1 MNSQLH
7 APRKSTN
14 CVHARDS
21 DEPNERVPIAHR
33 SSIVEKSAKTS
44 RFQRR
49 CRVSFFLK
57 KKKQRYFSKICIVHT
72 YIWSTS
78 AVRREHPHFR
88 RGLSREKSAIIGG
101 AARISSGHVLAPAW
115 NEIFSEK
122 FFPRLRVSASRVQDE
137 RSAIKSLKHALHI
150 YRPLPSFYF
159 FPPFLF
165 SRFFSRLLARFRN
178 EERNERC
185 HDNYTECL
193 NLADL
198 WIRRKFRFVPRRD
211 SLVEKFCSSSAAQF
225 CSRCFPLLACDLI
238 NRSEQ
243 LPRKCSA
250 CCEQHLSWNIKL
262 FFFSFHFPEEKLLR
276 F

>member
-49 CRVSFFLK
+49 CRVSFFL

-122 FFPRLRVSASRVQDE
+122 FFPRLRVSASPAFRTSV
-137 RSAIKSLKHALHI
+137 L
-150 YRPLPSFYF
+150 PLNRWNTRCIFTDLFPLFIFS
-159 FPPFLF
+159 PPFSFLDF
-165 SRFFSRLLARFRN
+165 SPAS
-178 EERNERC
+178 
-185 HDNYTECL
+185 
-193 NLADL
+193 
-198 WIRRKFRFVPRRD
+198 
-211 SLVEKFCSSSAAQF
+211 SLVSGTRNGTSVATIII
-225 CSRCFPLLACDLI
+225 P
-238 NRSEQ
+238 NV
-243 LPRKCSA
+243 
-250 CCEQHLSWNIKL
+250 
-262 FFFSFHFPEEKLLR
+262 
-276 F
+276 